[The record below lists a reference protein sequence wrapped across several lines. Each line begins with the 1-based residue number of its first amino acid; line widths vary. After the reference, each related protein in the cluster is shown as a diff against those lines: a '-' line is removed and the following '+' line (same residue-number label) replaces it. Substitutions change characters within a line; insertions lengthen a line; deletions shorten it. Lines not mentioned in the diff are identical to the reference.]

1 MNYVQ
6 HTRAAHQQLA
16 AQSAATPHHVSLY
29 WALFFEWNAARFPAD
44 LPLDHAALMRAAH
57 IGNEKTY
64 RAALRDLTAWQLLT
78 YQPSHTRYQLSTCRL
93 ADLSATP
100 SIGSES
106 ASHAPLSSGAE
117 VPALPTTGA
126 SSASATPDA
135 SGAQMLEPA
144 RAVLPLMPPA
154 SGPEVPPHSLY
165 RKTGGSSKHSTTK
178 PTPFG
183 RSEAPHPEK
192 KIGQPVAAAVDDEL
206 SAVEILLED
215 TPLADSARP
224 HGRGA
229 HTATIRQA
237 AATPRPGRPT
247 RPEITFAESEYADVE
262 KFILAFE
269 GTDYALADLRLYHE
283 KVRLWRDRKT
293 GEPPRRRDW
302 LATAQRFMLNDAHD
316 NRLKLAPPTPPH
328 GTPAGPGGPQP
339 GSTIDALYEQFYP
352 RRPG

>member
-6 HTRAAHQQLA
+6 HTRAAHQQLVM
-16 AQSAATPHHVSLY
+16 QPAATPHHVSLY
-29 WALFFEWNAARFPAD
+29 WALFFEWNAARFPAE

-64 RAALRDLTAWQLLT
+64 RAALRDLTAWKLLT
-78 YQPSHTRYQLSTCRL
+78 YQPSHTRYQPSTCRL
-93 ADLSATP
+93 ADLSSFL
-100 SIGSES
+100 SIGSKPAPS
-106 ASHAPLSSGAE
+106 APLSSGAE
-117 VPALPTTGA
+117 VPALPGTGGTSAPVTPAA
-126 SSASATPDA
+126 SE
-135 SGAQMLEPA
+135 AQVPEPA
-144 RAVLPLMPPA
+144 RVELPPMPPT
-154 SGPEVPPHSLY
+154 SGSEVPQHSLY
-165 RKTGGSSKHSTTK
+165 SKTGDSGKRSTTK

-183 RSEAPHPEK
+183 RSDAPHPEK
-192 KIGQPVAAAVDDEL
+192 KIGQPAAPEDDEL
-206 SAVEILLED
+206 SAVEIL
-215 TPLADSARP
+215 PADNQPANSPRP
-224 HGRGA
+224 RGRGTHA
-229 HTATIRQA
+229 ATIRQA
-237 AATPRPGRPT
+237 AAAPRPSRPP
-247 RPEITFAESEYADVE
+247 RPEITFAESEYADVK
-262 KFILAFE
+262 KFIQAFE

-328 GTPAGPGGPQP
+328 GAPAGPGGPQP

>member
-16 AQSAATPHHVSLY
+16 AQPAATPHHVSLY
-29 WALFFEWNAARFPAD
+29 WALFFEWNAARFPAE
-44 LPLDHAALMRAAH
+44 LPLDHAALMRTAH

-64 RAALRDLTAWQLLT
+64 RAALRDLTNWQLLT
-78 YQPSHTRYQLSTCRL
+78 YQPSHTRYQPSTCRL
-93 ADLSATP
+93 ADLSITA
-100 SIGSES
+100 SIGSKS
-106 ASHAPLSSGAE
+106 APSAPFSSEVE
-117 VPALPTTGA
+117 VPVLPSPGA
-126 SSASATPDA
+126 TSAPATPAA
-135 SGAQMLEPA
+135 SEAQVPEPT
-144 RAVLPLMPPA
+144 RAELPPMPPA
-154 SGPEVPPHSLY
+154 SGPEVPQHSLY
-165 RKTGGSSKHSTTK
+165 RKTGGSSKHSTIK

-183 RSEAPHPEK
+183 RSDAPHPEK
-192 KIGQPVAAAVDDEL
+192 KIGQPAAPEDDEF
-206 SAVEILLED
+206 SAVEILPAD
-215 TPLADSARP
+215 NQLADPPRP
-224 HGRGA
+224 RGRGA
-229 HTATIRQA
+229 HAATIRQA
-237 AATPRPGRPT
+237 AVARRPGRPP

-262 KFILAFE
+262 KFIQAFE

-328 GTPAGPGGPQP
+328 GAPAGPGGPQP

-352 RRPG
+352 RRSG